1 MTGQPDGSI
10 IIDTELDPQGF
21 DAGSKE
27 LESAISSFEKTIS
40 KIGQS
45 LNSLGPTFTRALQG
59 SESAITSFDSKIG
72 QIDESLVKAREE
84 IAAMESQLQELANA
98 QVPTEQYTKIQNAIR
113 QDEEELEKLIQKQ
126 EALGANGAYEAVEK
140 YEALKSEIAAVSQ
153 AADQAWSEMMKLQEA
168 GVVAADPRYAEAERA
183 YEQASMQLSELNT
196 QLDRMKD
203 DSGVM
208 KQITAFQN
216 LDSQI
221 ERVGGIINTLQDRL
235 AQMEQNGT
243 AFQLGSDTSK
253 YAELQAELSRLKEEY
268 DKAASSADR
277 MRSGVSS
284 AGSQSSSAA
293 SKTSKFTAAA
303 KILKTTL
310 SKTGQV
316 AKTAFSKVAS
326 CISSAA
332 SSVKKLISHT
342 KSSKNQFSG
351 LISSAKKFTLSL
363 LGARGVYALLRKA
376 VSAYM
381 DENEELSNTLDSC
394 WTGIG
399 NLLGPIIT
407 KLINL
412 VAKATSYVTSFLKL
426 FNVFGTNASKSIDKA
441 NESAKDLKRTTASFD
456 QLNILKEKDSSS
468 DSKSDDTKTELP
480 EVTLPDWVSDIA
492 EKIKSGD
499 WAGVGKLLAEQLNKA
514 LSSIDW
520 TKIKNTVKG
529 WATKIADFLNS
540 FISNTDWGLVGRTI
554 ANGIGTAILFA
565 LTLIKNFNF
574 KNAGNAIGDL
584 INGLLSVENASNLAE
599 AASTLLKGIFDALT
613 AAVKRINWKQVGKTI
628 IAFITNFK
636 LSDVVESATNLINS
650 LAEAITKTD
659 FKAVGNALREQIKN
673 VNWKGLWDGAVNLFT
688 SAFQGLG
695 DFLGFDFDTSNLK
708 KALQDISEPFSKL
721 FGTIKDSFGKL
732 LTPIVEKLL
741 PSAVNFIGKL
751 AEALSPIIEAL
762 TPFLSTVI
770 DVVSRI
776 IDALAP
782 VLPTLGSLLAN
793 IVSKIV
799 PILEPFL
806 NLIATVVE
814 ALAPALDAIFS
825 VLDEIITALEP
836 FIEILMTVLEPI
848 LDAIG
853 GIVTALAGVIEFI
866 SGVFTGD
873 WEKAWGGIK
882 KIFEGIWTA
891 MKGIVESIWNAI
903 KGIFKG
909 AWEFI
914 KGVWNGAGKF
924 FSTIWECIKK
934 VFSKVGEWFGNVFSK
949 AWEGV
954 KKVWSTVTG
963 FFSKIWN
970 GIKNVFSVVADW
982 FKNIFS
988 KAWGAVKKV
997 FEAGGRVFEGIK
1009 DGIVTAFKAVVNAI
1023 IRGINKVI
1031 AIPFNVINGILDG
1044 IRGIEI
1050 FGWKPFDWIG
1060 RLPVPQIPELAQGG
1074 VLKKG
1079 QIGFLEGDG
1088 AEAVVPLERNT
1099 GWIARVAEQLAKFLS
1114 GNKAPAADWHVLA
1127 ATILDGLNKI
1137 AQTMLAGISRIASQ
1151 SIEGIRKIV
1160 VDANGIAY
1168 DFAPLYDIAD
1178 VMANSTKMLTSLGE
1192 LRLPQIATG
1201 TIMPITNRAEA
1212 VKATTGSTGT
1222 PMGAMDDVD
1231 EHLYD
1236 IESRLNELIALVKA
1250 LNLNIDINALTEMI
1264 TKQQRANARNYGGA
1278 I

>member
-72 QIDESLVKAREE
+72 QIDESLEKAREE
-84 IAAMESQLQELANA
+84 IAAMESQLNELAGA
-98 QVPTEQYTKIQNAIR
+98 QVPTEQYQQLSDKVDSTCTKLDALVEKQKQLVQSDSNGYITKYQEL
-113 QDEEELEKLIQKQ
+113 QDQISATESKLEQLRALQAEMQQSPGDYGAADFSRVKDEITSLEVDLEGLNMEMRELESSS
-126 EALGANGAYEAVEK
+126 GASAKIAQYNSLQTQIEQLSAVTDEAVEK
-140 YEALKSEIAAVSQ
+140 
-153 AADQAWSEMMKLQEA
+153 M
-168 GVVAADPRYAEAERA
+168 AE
-183 YEQASMQLSELNT
+183 
-196 QLDRMKD
+196 
-203 DSGVM
+203 
-208 KQITAFQN
+208 
-216 LDSQI
+216 
-221 ERVGGIINTLQDRL
+221 
-235 AQMEQNGT
+235 MEQNGT
-243 AFQLGSDTSK
+243 AFQMGSDTSK
-253 YAELQAELSRLKEEY
+253 YAELQAELARLKEEY

-310 SKTGQV
+310 TKTGQV

-342 KSSKNQFSG
+342 KSSNNQFEG

-426 FNVFGTNASKSIDKA
+426 FNIFGTNASKSIDKA

-468 DSKSDDTKTELP
+468 DNKSDDTKTELP

-659 FKAVGNALREQIKN
+659 FKAIGNALREQIKN

-751 AEALSPIIEAL
+751 AEALSPIIDAL

-782 VLPTLGSLLAN
+782 VLPTLGKLLAN

-836 FIEILMTVLEPI
+836 FIDILMTVLEPI

-924 FSTIWECIKK
+924 FSGIWEGIKK

-954 KKVWSTVTG
+954 KKVWSSVTG

-970 GIKNVFSVVADW
+970 GIKNIFSVVADW

-1031 AIPFNVINGILDG
+1031 AIPFNAINGILDG
-1044 IRGIEI
+1044 IRGIQI
-1050 FGWKPFDWIG
+1050 FDWKPFDWIG

-1099 GWIARVAEQLAKFLS
+1099 GWISKVAEQLAKYLS
-1114 GNKAPAADWHVLA
+1114 GNNAPGTDWQVLA
-1127 ATILDGLNKI
+1127 ATILDGLNQI

-1160 VDANGIAY
+1160 VDANGTAY

-1178 VMANSTKMLTSLGE
+1178 AMANSTKMLTSLGE

-1212 VKATTGSTGT
+1212 VKATMGSTGT

-1264 TKQQRANARNYGGA
+1264 TKQQRTNARNYGGA